1 MTKTSIMDEKFKGRD
16 CWAVTST
23 LLLQRNQLQFP
34 ASQGCPQAAI
44 TPGPASIRLSPSS
57 YNSRSR
63 GSDGIFQPR
72 VPSRHLVH
80 FTYIHAGKT
89 FVYIE

>member
-16 CWAVTST
+16 CWAVKST

-44 TPGPASIRLSPSS
+44 TPGPGEAMASSNQGCQVGTWYVSHIYMQVKHS
-57 YNSRSR
+57 Y
-63 GSDGIFQPR
+63 I
-72 VPSRHLVH
+72 
-80 FTYIHAGKT
+80 
-89 FVYIE
+89 